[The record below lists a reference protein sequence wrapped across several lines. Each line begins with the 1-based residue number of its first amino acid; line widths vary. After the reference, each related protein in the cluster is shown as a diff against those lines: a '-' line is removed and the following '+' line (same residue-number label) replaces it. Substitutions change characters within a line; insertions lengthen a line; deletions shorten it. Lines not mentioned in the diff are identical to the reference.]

1 MTEATGD
8 DSRAEMERRLIQRSL
23 EDEDFRQRLLA
34 EPRAAIEQEFGSR
47 LPESV
52 EVLAVEETSE
62 IIYLVLP
69 SSSPTGQGGELSDQE
84 LEAVAGSEGDIYG
97 EEPDTSFFASRAVFT
112 RKTFEESEVCHVPGE
127 RTVVLVRGRRGRQRR
142 LRRRS
147 SLVGARAKGKG
158 RVQYAKVFGPGHSAN
173 FSELRESRGSQNKF
187 YEAV

>member
-62 IIYLVLP
+62 IIYLGLP

-84 LEAVAGSEGDIYG
+84 LEAVAGGEGDIYG
-97 EEPDTSFFASRAVFT
+97 EEPDTSFFASRAVLT
-112 RKTFEESEVCHVPGE
+112 RKTFEETGVRPVSGGE
-127 RTVVLVRGRRGRQRR
+127 NRDASAWLE
-142 LRRRS
+142 
-147 SLVGARAKGKG
+147 RAC
-158 RVQYAKVFGPGHSAN
+158 
-173 FSELRESRGSQNKF
+173 
-187 YEAV
+187 